1 MQCVNIR
8 NGNNNLFHND
18 SDNIQNETF
27 EMKEFEEIT
36 LVKTVRTLTR
46 TGTGS
51 NTLSNKNMSW
61 LQTGTTIWVGR
72 PMKMVYDHKEQTVIQ
87 IADTMPERF
96 IILSELNEDPW
107 YLRPPTT

>member
-1 MQCVNIR
+1 
-8 NGNNNLFHND
+8 
-18 SDNIQNETF
+18 
-27 EMKEFEEIT
+27 
-36 LVKTVRTLTR
+36 
-46 TGTGS
+46 
-51 NTLSNKNMSW
+51 MSW